1 MAIRIKKMVSV
12 LAAVLALIGCG
23 GDGVNTGVGGAKGTT
38 ADSIALRI
46 AVMPTLDC
54 LPIYVA
60 YDAGI
65 FERESLSVSLVPF
78 TAHMDCDTAIVG
90 GSVHAMPTDLVR
102 AERLIKEG
110 TPLRYATATN
120 LGWQLLTAKTARIR
134 KLEQLDD
141 KMLAM
146 TRYSATDLLSDVV
159 IDSAKLDRD
168 RFFKI
173 QVNDVY
179 VRLKML
185 IGHEIDAALLTEPQA
200 SQARLARHKLLLD
213 SRDLSWRLGLI
224 AFREKDLKDSTR
236 QHQLEVFKKG
246 YDMACDSLTRYGIGH
261 FRQWVLKYYKMT
273 AKEIDSLST
282 SLKFSRMSPPAEA
295 DVERARKF
303 LKL

>member
-1 MAIRIKKMVSV
+1 
-12 LAAVLALIGCG
+12 
-23 GDGVNTGVGGAKGTT
+23 
-38 ADSIALRI
+38 
-46 AVMPTLDC
+46 
-54 LPIYVA
+54 
-60 YDAGI
+60 
-65 FERESLSVSLVPF
+65 
-78 TAHMDCDTAIVG
+78 
-90 GSVHAMPTDLVR
+90 MPTDVVR
-102 AERLIKEG
+102 AERLIHEG
-110 TPLRYATATN
+110 TPLHYVTTTG

-273 AKEIDSLST
+273 DKEIDSLST

>member
-1 MAIRIKKMVSV
+1 MVSV